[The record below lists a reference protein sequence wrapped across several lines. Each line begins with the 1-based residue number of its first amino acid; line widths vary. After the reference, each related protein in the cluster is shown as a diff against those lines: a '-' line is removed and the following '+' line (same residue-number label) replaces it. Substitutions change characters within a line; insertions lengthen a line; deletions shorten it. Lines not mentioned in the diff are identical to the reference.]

1 MKDRRL
7 RGNNITAGEEIACLF
22 KNESMCDRSTRPV
35 SEVFGQTSRHSGQ
48 TLSVEAIIL
57 SPAK

>member
-1 MKDRRL
+1 MKDTRL

-22 KNESMCDRSTRPV
+22 KNESMCDWSKRPA
-35 SEVFGQTSRHSGQ
+35 SEVFGQTSRHYGQ

>member
-1 MKDRRL
+1 MKDARL
-7 RGNNITAGEEIACLF
+7 RGNNINAGEEIACLF
-22 KNESMCDRSTRPV
+22 KNESMYDWSTQLA